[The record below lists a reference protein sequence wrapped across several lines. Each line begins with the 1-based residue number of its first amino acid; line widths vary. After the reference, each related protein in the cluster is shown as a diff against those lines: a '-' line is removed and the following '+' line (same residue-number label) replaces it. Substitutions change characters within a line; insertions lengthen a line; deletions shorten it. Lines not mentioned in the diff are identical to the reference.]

1 LYYAETTS
9 GGTRVADL
17 SKMNRKQLQRLI
29 ADAQKALKA
38 IETREKREAKKA
50 AEKAAAKFGFK
61 LSEVI
66 ATGPART
73 PSAKPQTRKKAQPKY
88 ANPAD
93 KSQTWTGMGRKP
105 KWFIEAIEAG
115 TDPKTLEI

>member
-1 LYYAETTS
+1 LYEAETTS
-9 GGTRVADL
+9 GGKHVADL

-29 ADAQKALKA
+29 ADAQKALKT
-38 IETREKREAKKA
+38 IETKEKREAKKA

-66 ATGPART
+66 GAAPART
-73 PSAKPQTRKKAQPKY
+73 TFAKPQTRKKAEPKY

-115 TDPKTLEI
+115 ADPKTLEI

>member
-1 LYYAETTS
+1 
-9 GGTRVADL
+9 VADL
-17 SKMNRKQLQRLI
+17 KNMNRKQLQRLI
-29 ADAQKALKA
+29 SDAQKALKS

-61 LSEVI
+61 LSEVVTT
-66 ATGPART
+66 APARA
-73 PSAKPQTRKKAQPKY
+73 PSAKSVKSRTRKKAQPKY

-105 KWFIEAIEAG
+105 QWFIDAIESGA
-115 TDPKTLEI
+115 DPKTLEI